1 MAAIGAGKSGE
12 AGGGIVTAEEAAEG
26 GEGIWSERPH
36 GGADGGSFRG
46 FVRLAGGRREK
57 STDSCLDRGPA
68 VRRDSRPM
76 AKLTI
81 RDLDVS
87 SKEVLMRVDFNVPL
101 KDGCITDD
109 TRIQAAVP
117 SIQHLLAGGAKLV
130 LCSHLGRPKGG
141 PEPKFS
147 LAPVA
152 ARLGEIL
159 GQPVKLAPDCVGPPS
174 AALRAALQPGEVLL
188 LENTRF
194 HAAEEANDP
203 SFAKDLAGTA
213 EIYVNDAFGTAHRAH
228 ASTEGVTHYVTRSA
242 MGFLMQRE
250 LKYLQQELENPARP
264 FVVIMGGSKVSDK
277 IEVIMS
283 LLEKAD
289 TLIIGGA
296 MAFTFFK
303 AQGHEVGNSRVE
315 ADKLDLALEILAKA
329 KQLGKT
335 ILLPADT
342 LETDKF
348 EDGAQTRCTAPFA
361 QGGSVTAGWMGID
374 IGDQAI
380 TECRKVILAAKTL
393 IWNGPV
399 GVFEIENFAKGTRA
413 IAQAVAEATR
423 LGAVSIIGGGDSVTA
438 VNQFGLDEQMTFIS
452 TGGGA
457 SLELLEGKVLPGVA
471 ALSENQP

>member
-1 MAAIGAGKSGE
+1 
-12 AGGGIVTAEEAAEG
+12 
-26 GEGIWSERPH
+26 
-36 GGADGGSFRG
+36 
-46 FVRLAGGRREK
+46 
-57 STDSCLDRGPA
+57 
-68 VRRDSRPM
+68 M
-76 AKLTI
+76 AKLSI

-87 SKEVLMRVDFNVPL
+87 SQEVLMRVDFNVPL
-101 KDGCITDD
+101 KDGAITDD

-117 SIQHLLAGGAKLV
+117 SIKHLLAGGAKLV

-141 PEPKFS
+141 PDAKYS
-147 LAPVA
+147 LAPTAV
-152 ARLGEIL
+152 RLGEIL
-159 GQPVKLAPDCVGPPS
+159 GLTVKLAPDCVGAQA
-174 AALRAALQPGEVLL
+174 AALRAALQPGEVLI

-194 HAAEEANDP
+194 HAEEEGNDAV
-203 SFAKDLAGTA
+203 FAKDLAGSA
-213 EIYVNDAFGTAHRAH
+213 QIYVNDAFGTAHRAH
-228 ASTEGVTHYVTRSA
+228 ASTEGVTHYVARSA
-242 MGFLMQRE
+242 MGFLMERE
-250 LKYLQQELENPARP
+250 LKYLQHELESPARP

-277 IEVIMS
+277 IQVIMS

-303 AQGHEVGNSRVE
+303 AQGYEVGNSRVE
-315 ADKLDLALEILAKA
+315 ADKLDLALDILAKA

-342 LETDKF
+342 RETDKF

-361 QGGSVTAGWMGID
+361 QGGAVTPGWMGID
-374 IGDQAI
+374 AGDVAI
-380 TECRKVILAAKTL
+380 AEFRNTILKAKTV

-399 GVFEIENFAKGTRA
+399 GVFEIENFATGTRA
-413 IAQAVAEATR
+413 VAEAVAEATR

-438 VNQFGLDEQMTFIS
+438 VNQFGLDDQMTFIS

-471 ALSENQP
+471 ALNHI